1 MTDEI
6 LLETED
12 KMQKAIEVMEN
23 RFLNVRAGRA
33 NPRILDKVMP
43 EYYGTPT
50 PLIQLVINCDKIRE
64 KVKFRALFIWKA
76 EL

>member
-33 NPRILDKVMP
+33 NP
-43 EYYGTPT
+43 EY
-50 PLIQLVINCDKIRE
+50 
-64 KVKFRALFIWKA
+64 
-76 EL
+76 